1 MKSLIFTDIED
12 LPLSPSNA
20 VNNSDDVDK
29 SHATDPFN
37 KKNTQQVSNKQNM
50 SVNISAGEEDFNN
63 TLGGSRNTSTHHASK
78 SNYQNN
84 KLMSN
89 NKNQKRKMKPGTS
102 NKSSIR
108 STTKNFLNSS
118 VAYSTGNLTSPNAM
132 NPMTTIKM
140 DIESS
145 RIVLRKA
152 AILREKSDTANEDDQ
167 LILLTRE
174 NNSLKNMMIHM
185 NHGLT
190 RFVEALKGYQ
200 ISKLGKHKY
209 GNENQSVD
217 YKLRTRDAESM
228 NYNKMLTNLN
238 FEKNK
243 LRKRLDVVGDHS
255 YAIKLRRDIIEMKQ
269 KNQALKEEKS
279 ELMSKKFSREKK
291 MSKVFK
297 SGQPDSMHDIQLKAQ
312 EMNVLFDRLEKINT
326 KLEFQKTTKD
336 EQDLTYEE
344 TKNKLMQL
352 ESKARE
358 NGIYLNEFEE
368 LEDEDFGHNISQDPS
383 TYDRKENI
391 MKQSIESERQ
401 SYAKILDK
409 MRIKLVG
416 IMKERNDVISKIRDK
431 QIQTVEIRGE
441 VNELMVK
448 SRIISEE
455 DAKKALQDTK
465 DKVVDLPEELI
476 INQDKIV
483 AKLNGIVK
491 SSKKK
496 VVVNKVPS
504 KKSTHNSDIP
514 TTEKAFT
521 RAPKVAKERNKES
534 PPDASYK

>member
-1 MKSLIFTDIED
+1 
-12 LPLSPSNA
+12 
-20 VNNSDDVDK
+20 
-29 SHATDPFN
+29 
-37 KKNTQQVSNKQNM
+37 M
-50 SVNISAGEEDFNN
+50 SVNISVGEEDFNN
-63 TLGGSRNTSTHHASK
+63 SLGGARNTSTHHASK
-78 SNYQNN
+78 SSYQNH

-89 NKNQKRKMKPGTS
+89 NKNQRRKMKPSTG

-108 STTKNFLNSS
+108 STRKNFLNSS
-118 VAYSTGNLTSPNAM
+118 VAYSTGKLSSPNSI

-145 RIVLRKA
+145 KIVLRKA
-152 AILREKSDTANEDDQ
+152 AILREKSDTANEDEQ
-167 LILLTRE
+167 LVLLTRE
-174 NNSLKNMMIHM
+174 NTSLKNMMIHM

-190 RFVEALKGYQ
+190 RFVEALKDYQ
-200 ISKLGKHKY
+200 IRKLGKHKY

-238 FEKNK
+238 SEKNK

-255 YAIKLRRDIIEMKQ
+255 YAIKLRKDIIEIKQ
-269 KNQALKEEKS
+269 KNQALKEEKR
-279 ELMSKKFSREKK
+279 ELTNKKFNREKK
-291 MSKVFK
+291 MTKVLK
-297 SGQPDSMHDIQLKAQ
+297 SGQPDSMNEIQSKAQ

-326 KLEFQKTTKD
+326 KLEFQMTTKE

-352 ESKARE
+352 ESKAKE
-358 NGIYLNEFEE
+358 NGIDLNEFEE
-368 LEDEDFGHNISQDPS
+368 LEDEDFGYNISQDPS

-391 MKQSIESERQ
+391 IKQSIESERQ
-401 SYAKILDK
+401 SYAKVLDK

-448 SRIISEE
+448 SRLISEE
-455 DAKKALQDTK
+455 DAKKSLQDTK

-496 VVVNKVPS
+496 AVANKVPS
-504 KKSTHNSDIP
+504 KKPTHNSDIP
-514 TTEKAFT
+514 TTDKAFT
-521 RAPKVAKERNKES
+521 RAPKVVKEGNKES

>member
-1 MKSLIFTDIED
+1 
-12 LPLSPSNA
+12 
-20 VNNSDDVDK
+20 
-29 SHATDPFN
+29 
-37 KKNTQQVSNKQNM
+37 M
-50 SVNISAGEEDFNN
+50 SVNISVGEEDFNN
-63 TLGGSRNTSTHHASK
+63 SLGGARNTSTHHASK
-78 SNYQNN
+78 SSYQNH

-89 NKNQKRKMKPGTS
+89 NKNQRRKMKPSTG

-108 STTKNFLNSS
+108 STRKNFLNSS
-118 VAYSTGNLTSPNAM
+118 VAYSTGKLSSPNSI

-145 RIVLRKA
+145 KIVLRKA
-152 AILREKSDTANEDDQ
+152 AILREKSDTANEDEQ
-167 LILLTRE
+167 LVLLTRE
-174 NNSLKNMMIHM
+174 NTSLKNMMIHM
-185 NHGLT
+185 IHGLT
-190 RFVEALKGYQ
+190 RFVEALKDYQ
-200 ISKLGKHKY
+200 IRKLGKHKY

-238 FEKNK
+238 SEKNK

-255 YAIKLRRDIIEMKQ
+255 YAIKLRKDIIEIKQ
-269 KNQALKEEKS
+269 KNQALKEEKR
-279 ELMSKKFSREKK
+279 ELTNKKFNREKK
-291 MSKVFK
+291 MTKVLK
-297 SGQPDSMHDIQLKAQ
+297 SGQPDSMNEIQSKAQ

-326 KLEFQKTTKD
+326 KLEFQMTTKE

-352 ESKARE
+352 ESKAKE
-358 NGIYLNEFEE
+358 NGIDLNEFEE
-368 LEDEDFGHNISQDPS
+368 LEDEDFGYNISQDPS

-391 MKQSIESERQ
+391 IKQSIESERQ
-401 SYAKILDK
+401 SYAKVLDK

-448 SRIISEE
+448 SRLISEE
-455 DAKKALQDTK
+455 DAKKSLQDTK

-496 VVVNKVPS
+496 VVANKVPS
-504 KKSTHNSDIP
+504 KKPTHNSDIP
-514 TTEKAFT
+514 TTDKAFT
-521 RAPKVAKERNKES
+521 RAPKVVKEGNKES